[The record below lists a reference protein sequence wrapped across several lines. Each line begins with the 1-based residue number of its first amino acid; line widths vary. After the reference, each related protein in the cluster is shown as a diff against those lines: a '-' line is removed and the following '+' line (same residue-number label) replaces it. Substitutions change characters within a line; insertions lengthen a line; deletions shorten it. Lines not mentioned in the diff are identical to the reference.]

1 MVVDGSEMI
10 CATVRMASIN
20 TMKNK
25 FGKGDRMQRENLV
38 HYGTISDIGWLM

>member
-10 CATVRMASIN
+10 GGTVRVN

-25 FGKGDRMQRENLV
+25 FGKGDRMQRE
-38 HYGTISDIGWLM
+38 IGDGIKTGEI